1 MILNYRKM
9 KTKRKKTKTKMKNN
23 FIRASKI
30 VDSFFLTR
38 KRRKKKE

>member
-1 MILNYRKM
+1 MILNYRK
-9 KTKRKKTKTKMKNN
+9 TKKKTKMMKEKKQN

-30 VDSFFLTR
+30 IDSLFLTR